1 MISHGRRMTTV
12 SAKSSINVS
21 ATIFCLKLLT
31 AGSYGLGG
39 PPKNEHHLPIGDM
52 LRPPQVSGQEDFL
65 V

>member
-1 MISHGRRMTTV
+1 M

-52 LRPPQVSGQEDFL
+52 LRPPQISGH
-65 V
+65 